1 MKKLFFIILILATFG
16 CQREKMSDVGVGY
29 NKTLILP
36 PSNDLPDPGVK
47 DQNDPLEDPS
57 SKTTLLKK
65 ILDQTEATKADN
77 SIIDK
82 IDDQSGYKTD
92 ENFFQWLFK
101 GKSKR

>member
-1 MKKLFFIILILATFG
+1 MKSLFFIILILATFG
-16 CQREKMSDVGVGY
+16 CQRDKMSDVGVGY
-29 NKTLILP
+29 NKTLIIP
-36 PSNDLPDPGVK
+36 PSDDLPDPGTK
-47 DQNDPLEDPS
+47 DQGDSSENYL

-65 ILDQTEATKADN
+65 ILDQTEATKTDD